1 MGQTELT
8 EETATMQ
15 KVFRLHLQS
24 QVLSDHK
31 VNVARKAST
40 VLQDRV
46 VQLVLQ
52 DRVVLLDQQVQ
63 RGLQV
68 VVQLEHKVR
77 QVPMERTERTAVQAV
92 QD

>member
-46 VQLVLQ
+46 VQQ
-52 DRVVLLDQQVQ
+52 
-63 RGLQV
+63 
-68 VVQLEHKVR
+68 E
-77 QVPMERTERTAVQAV
+77 
-92 QD
+92 